1 MTNLNE
7 QITQLLQQELVIALG
22 CTEPVAIAWAASVA
36 RSHVQGEMTQLD
48 VTISSNVM
56 KNAMAVG
63 IPGMKKTGID
73 FVAALGAI
81 AGDPNRKLEVLTGV
95 PAEAEGK
102 AEAFI
107 AANQVQIKLT
117 DSPKKL
123 YIELCVHSANEQA
136 KVIIEDV
143 HTNITRIEV
152 GDDLIFAKACEYYHE
167 QEDQESD
174 LYSQL
179 SLERIYQYI
188 QDISLDDLELVK
200 ESIALNR
207 AICMEGLKESYGLQV
222 GKILKENVT
231 KGLLSD
237 DVITH
242 AMALTSAGSDARMAG
257 VMMPVMSNSG
267 SGNQGIAVTMPVVA
281 VAEKIKASEEK
292 MIRAVA
298 FSHLLA
304 IWIKSKFGRLSA
316 LCGVTVAGASA
327 AAAITYLLGGDV
339 NQMSFAMQNAIGNVT
354 GMLCDGAKAG
364 CAMKVST
371 CTGAAVQSALLATSG
386 MRVPGTNGI
395 IGEGL
400 DESIDNFCRLGNEG
414 SLKMDE
420 LILDMMLNKRKEDNE

>member
-1 MTNLNE
+1 VSNFNE
-7 QITQLLQQELVIALG
+7 QMTQLLQQELVIALG

-36 RSHVQGEMTQLD
+36 RSHVKGEMTQLD
-48 VTISSNVM
+48 VTISANVM

-63 IPGMKKTGID
+63 IPGMKQTGID

-81 AGDPNRKLEVLTGV
+81 AGDPSSKLEVLKRV
-95 PAEAEGK
+95 PAEAEQE
-102 AEAFI
+102 AAAFI
-107 AANQVQIKLT
+107 AADHVKIKLS

-123 YIELCVHSANEQA
+123 YIELIVYSASEQA
-136 KVIIEDV
+136 KVIIEDL

-152 GDDLIFAKACEYYHE
+152 GDELLFAKECDYFHE
-167 QEDQESD
+167 QLDQEDD

-179 SLERIYQYI
+179 SLESIYQYI
-188 QDISLDDLELVK
+188 QEVALDDLDLVK
-200 ESIALNR
+200 ESITLNR
-207 AICMEGLKESYGLQV
+207 AICIEGLKASYGLQV

-237 DVITH
+237 DIITH

-281 VAEKIKASEEK
+281 VAEKINADEEK
-292 MIRAVA
+292 MIRAVT
-298 FSHLLA
+298 FSHLIA

-395 IGEGL
+395 IGQEL

-420 LILDMMLNKRKEDNE
+420 LILDMMLNKRKE

>member
-36 RSHVQGEMTQLD
+36 RSHVHGEMTHMD

-63 IPGMKKTGID
+63 IPGMKQTGID

-95 PAEAEGK
+95 PAEAESK

-107 AANQVQIKLT
+107 AANKVQIKLT

-123 YIELCVHSANEQA
+123 YIELCVHSATEQA

-200 ESIALNR
+200 ESITLNR